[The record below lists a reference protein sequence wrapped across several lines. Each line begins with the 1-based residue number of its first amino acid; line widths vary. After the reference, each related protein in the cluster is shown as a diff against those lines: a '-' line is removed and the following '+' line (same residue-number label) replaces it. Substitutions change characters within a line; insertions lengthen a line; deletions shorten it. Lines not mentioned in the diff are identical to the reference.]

1 MCSGQHKFDYLS
13 SACKCERESKAF
25 YLSHAN
31 SVSKLVFYTTHASS
45 EISTKWTVMA
55 AGVYRTL

>member
-13 SACKCERESKAF
+13 SACECERESMAF

-31 SVSKLVFYTTHASS
+31 SVSKLGFYTPHASS
-45 EISTKWTVMA
+45 EISTKQK
-55 AGVYRTL
+55 GQ